1 MSRETGDLM
10 TGQEFEAGMKR
21 LGLGQSELART
32 LGVHRQTIA
41 AKCAAAEVEPLYRAA
56 MLGLLAEKA
65 AGLLVVA
72 VEQSDAI
79 AANKLK

>member
-1 MSRETGDLM
+1 M

-21 LGLGQSELART
+21 LGMGQSDLARA

-41 AKCAAAEVEPLYRAA
+41 AKCVAVEVEPLYRAA

-65 AGLLVVA
+65 AGMLVVA
-72 VEQSDAI
+72 VEQTDKM
-79 AANKLK
+79 AANTLNEPT

>member
-1 MSRETGDLM
+1 M
-10 TGQEFEAGMKR
+10 TGKEFEAGMKR
-21 LGLGQSELART
+21 LGMGQSDLARA

-41 AKCAAAEVEPLYRAA
+41 AKCAAAEVEALYRAA

-72 VEQSDAI
+72 VEQSDKMTAKTL
-79 AANKLK
+79 NEST

>member
-1 MSRETGDLM
+1 M

-21 LGLGQSELART
+21 LDMGQSDLARA

-56 MLGLLAEKA
+56 MLGLLSEKA
-65 AGLLVVA
+65 AGLLIVA
-72 VEQSDAI
+72 VEQSDKM
-79 AANKLK
+79 AANTLKEST